1 MTNFAAMSALTFG
14 IQAFITLLVIIDPP
28 GATPIFLS
36 LVSKENKKRQR
47 ELAWQAATVS
57 FGVVTLF
64 AFFGKIILDY
74 LHISV
79 NALQAAGG
87 LLMLLISLQLL
98 VGGEDKSAEGQK
110 NVNIAMVPLG
120 TPLLAGPGAIVTTI
134 IYAQHASTNKDW
146 FFLLLAIVAVHLTI
160 GLTLMFA
167 TNIFGLIKES
177 GVTLF
182 ARIAGLLLA
191 AIAVEMIVSAIQ
203 GLFGLHVPSSH

>member
-1 MTNFAAMSALTFG
+1 VTNFAAMGVLTFG

-28 GATPIFLS
+28 GATPIFLALAANS
-36 LVSKENKKRQR
+36 TKRRQR

-57 FGVVTLF
+57 FSVVIAF
-64 AFFGKIILDY
+64 ALFGKVILDY

-79 NALQAAGG
+79 NSLLAAGG

-98 VGGEDKSAEGQK
+98 TGGSDTTAEKQK

-134 IYAQHASTNKDW
+134 IYAQHAQNNSYRLM
-146 FFLLLAIVAVHLTI
+146 LLLAIVAVHLII
-160 GLTLMFA
+160 GLTLMYA
-167 TNIFGLIKES
+167 TKIFGLIRES

-191 AIAVEMIVSAIQ
+191 AISVEMIVTAIK
-203 GLFGLHVPSSH
+203 GLFNLN

>member
-1 MTNFAAMSALTFG
+1 MTNFAAMSVLTFG

-28 GATPIFLS
+28 GATPIFLALAANS
-36 LVSKENKKRQR
+36 TKKRQR
-47 ELAWQAATVS
+47 ELALQAATVS
-57 FGVVTLF
+57 FGVVIAF
-64 AFFGKIILDY
+64 AVFGKVILDY

-79 NALQAAGG
+79 DALLGAGG

-98 VGGEDKSAEGQK
+98 VGGEDSSSEKQK

-134 IYAQHASTNKDW
+134 IYAQHAHSNNYRLI
-146 FFLLLAIVAVHLTI
+146 LLLAIIAVHLVI
-160 GLTLMFA
+160 ALTLMYA
-167 TNIFGLIKES
+167 TKIFGLIKES

-191 AIAVEMIVSAIQ
+191 AIAVEMIATAIK
-203 GLFGLHVPSSH
+203 GLFNLS

>member
-1 MTNFAAMSALTFG
+1 MTNFAAMGVLTFG

-28 GATPIFLS
+28 GATPIFLALAANS
-36 LVSKENKKRQR
+36 SKKRQR

-57 FGVVTLF
+57 FGVIIAF
-64 AFFGKIILDY
+64 AIFGKLILDY

-79 NALQAAGG
+79 DSLLAAGG

-98 VGGEDKSAEGQK
+98 TGGADSSTSREK

-134 IYAQHASTNKDW
+134 IYAQHALNNNYRLM
-146 FFLLLAIVAVHLTI
+146 LLLAIIAVHLVI
-160 GLTLMFA
+160 GLTLMYA
-167 TNIFGLIKES
+167 TKIFGLIKES

-191 AIAVEMIVSAIQ
+191 AIAVEMIATAIK
-203 GLFGLHVPSSH
+203 GLFNLN